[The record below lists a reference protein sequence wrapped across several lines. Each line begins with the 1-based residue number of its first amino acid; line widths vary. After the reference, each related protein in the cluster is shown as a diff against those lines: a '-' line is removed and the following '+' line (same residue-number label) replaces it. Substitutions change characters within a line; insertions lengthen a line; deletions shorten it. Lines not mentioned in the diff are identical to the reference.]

1 MNKKTQKIA
10 GLGLL
15 TAIVVVLQLLG
26 AFIHFGPFSITLVLI
41 PIVVGA
47 ALYGKMAGA
56 WLGLAF
62 GITVLLSGDA
72 GAFLAI
78 NVPATIAIVLLK
90 GMLAGLLAGLVYSLI
105 EKKNKIAAT
114 ITAAVVC
121 PLVNTGV
128 FLIGCSLCFMDTLKA
143 WAGGED
149 VFVYMITVLV
159 GFNFLFE
166 LGANLILSPTIIK
179 LVSLGR
185 KENKI

>member
-1 MNKKTQKIA
+1 MNKNTKKIA

-26 AFIHFGPFSITLVLI
+26 SFIHFGPFSISLVLI

-47 ALYGKMAGA
+47 ALYGKTAGA

-62 GITVLLSGDA
+62 GITVIASGDA
-72 GAFLAI
+72 ATFLTV
-78 NVPATIAIVLLK
+78 NPFGTVVTVLLK
-90 GMLAGLLAGLVYSLI
+90 GLLAGLIAGWFYSVI
-105 EKKNKIAAT
+105 EKKSKAAAT
-114 ITAAVVC
+114 VTAAIVC
-121 PLVNTGV
+121 PVVNTGV
-128 FLIGCSLCFMDTLKA
+128 FLIGCLLFFMDPLKE
-143 WAGGED
+143 WAGGTN
-149 VFVYMITVLV
+149 VFVYMITGLV

-185 KENKI
+185 KENK

>member
-47 ALYGKMAGA
+47 ALYGKIAGA

-72 GAFLAI
+72 AAFLVI
-78 NVPATIAIVLLK
+78 NVPATVGIVLLK
-90 GMLAGLLAGLVYSLI
+90 GLLAGLLSGVIYNLI

-114 ITAAVVC
+114 ITAAIVC

-128 FLIGCSLCFMDTLKA
+128 FLIGSTIFFMDTLKE
-143 WAGGED
+143 WAGGTD
-149 VFVYMITVLV
+149 VFVYMITGLV

-166 LGANLILSPTIIK
+166 LGANLILSPTIVK

-185 KENKI
+185 KENK